1 MRHTPVARVLRG
13 CRGLFIVFGMERGY
27 LRRPMT
33 AALPHLVGLL
43 LPTSYTLE
51 KTISVLH
58 LSIVHD
64 QILTLK

>member
-1 MRHTPVARVLRG
+1 
-13 CRGLFIVFGMERGY
+13 
-27 LRRPMT
+27 MT